1 MILITGA
8 HKAFALYKAVE
19 EGVNHMW
26 TVSAVQQ
33 HPRALLICDEDAT
46 LELKVKTVKYFKVIV
61 HFRTDKF
68 LWHFTLAGSSL
79 LSFLWNEWVVCTMN
93 WDCTGSLGST

>member
-46 LELKVKTVKYFKVIV
+46 LELKVKTVKYFKVIIY
-61 HFRTDKF
+61 FRNDKF
-68 LWHFTLAGSSL
+68 SLAFYLSWVISS
-79 LSFLWNEWVVCTMN
+79 FI
-93 WDCTGSLGST
+93 SLD